1 MKKIRESNFEL
12 MRIISMFFIVLF
24 HTLSYSGYLGRATG
38 GMYLLVTFIK
48 SITLVHVNSFIL
60 LCGYFQCKQ
69 KLKLGKVISLINATW
84 FYKAGILL
92 LFLACGWLIT
102 NPPTTT
108 EILRTILPLDY
119 GLYWFIGNYIVL
131 YLISP
136 ILNIVINNTTKQQ
149 LRNVIIILLVIVSG
163 LSLVTV
169 DSFYNNNY
177 GRSLSTFILLYFVG
191 AYLRNY
197 PIDQSY
203 FMKPFTITAKRTV
216 WFLTMIVCAVI
227 GTMCC
232 CVSQQII
239 DLGSVSQ
246 EIGHILDYLFSS
258 YSSPFVLL
266 QTLCYFMLF
275 ASFTFKNKIINAIA
289 GCTIGVYLIHENK
302 YIRENFYDFIGITN
316 ITNIDL
322 KAIAI
327 LFAIVIGMFVVC
339 TIIEFIRKNIFKFV
353 YNSKLAI
360 KNREKYQAYF
370 EKLGLNINW

>member
-1 MKKIRESNFEL
+1 MKKVRESNFEL

-258 YSSPFVLL
+258 YSSPYVLL

-275 ASFTFKNKIINAIA
+275 AYFTFNYKIINAIA

-360 KNREKYQAYF
+360 KNREKYQSYF

>member
-12 MRIISMFFIVLF
+12 MRIISMFFIVF

-360 KNREKYQAYF
+360 KNREKYQSYF